1 MPRVWHRTQKQGT
14 ILLETV
20 PVGKNKYMVRGLRVS
35 DGNFFF
41 WCLPWMI
48 IIDKELDMSDW
59 NLLWQRRITA
69 DQNNN
74 FLFVYI
80 FSVWKNKITM
90 KLGALSVNDENI
102 INKISCDLGKVTK
115 CALYL
120 RRLFCSC
127 LHMVEVISPGHIYSL
142 WMVQTD
148 TYVSFWLLNFCF
160 PMFLIHYLN
169 PRIRDLL

>member
-1 MPRVWHRTQKQGT
+1 MQTYT
-14 ILLETV
+14 LI
-20 PVGKNKYMVRGLRVS
+20 
-35 DGNFFF
+35 FF
-41 WCLPWMI
+41 WHLNFCYRETSRDARLKI
-48 IIDKELDMSDW
+48 IVSTENHLIR
-59 NLLWQRRITA
+59 NA
-69 DQNNN
+69 
-74 FLFVYI
+74 LFVYI